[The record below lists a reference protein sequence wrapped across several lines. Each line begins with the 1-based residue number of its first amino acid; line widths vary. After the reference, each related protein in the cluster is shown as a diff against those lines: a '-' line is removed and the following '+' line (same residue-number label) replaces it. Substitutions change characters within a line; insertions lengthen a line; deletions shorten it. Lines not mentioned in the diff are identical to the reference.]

1 FKKDFSAEELQAMYD
16 DPKYIKALEI
26 HDEQGLE
33 AAINSLSENGMGKTE
48 ARYSMQALVDA
59 VKTAQQEQE
68 AAEQEEPQPV

>member
-1 FKKDFSAEELQAMYD
+1 MYD

-59 VKTAQQEQE
+59 VKTAQQE